1 LLAGDSADPVI
12 VEVGETTVTNAPNAG
27 LEFDYV
33 LVGGGLQSALI
44 VLALKSARPNARV
57 ALVERDERLG
67 GNHTWCFHG
76 GDLSAAAQEWI
87 TPLVARSW
95 PHYEVRFH
103 GTVRE
108 IPGAYSAIRS
118 EDLHDVVASALNEPG
133 CALFCK
139 AEATAVE
146 PYQVRLADGQ
156 TLRARLVVD
165 ARGMPRGEVEDCGFQ
180 KFVGHEIE
188 FDEPHGVT
196 DPVLMDATVDQTDG
210 YRFFYLLPFSESRL
224 LVEDT
229 RFTSGDDLDP
239 DDYREGI
246 ARYVE
251 TSGWGPGELCRE
263 EQGVLPMPW
272 SGGIEEPRP
281 GLVVAGYRGGWFH
294 PGTGYS
300 LPVAARLADAIATQT
315 PEEIDAGAL
324 GGLRSRMQGQREY
337 CHLLNRLLFRWY
349 PPDMRWHVFARFYRM
364 PQALVDR
371 FYALKLIASD
381 RTRLLVGRPPRG
393 FSIRHRVAS
402 GGKS

>member
-1 LLAGDSADPVI
+1 VSDH
-12 VEVGETTVTNAPNAG
+12 PNAD

-44 VLALKSARPNARV
+44 VLALKSARPNVRI
-57 ALVERDERLG
+57 ALVERSERLG

-76 GDLSAAAQEWI
+76 GDLSVAAREWI
-87 TPLVARSW
+87 TPLVARTW
-95 PHYEVRFH
+95 PRYEVRFH
-103 GTVRE
+103 GTRRE
-108 IPGAYSAIRS
+108 IEGSYSAVRS
-118 EDLHDVVASALNEPG
+118 EDLHDVIAASLDAPG
-133 CALFCK
+133 NALFTGS
-139 AEATAVE
+139 EATAVE
-146 PYQVRLADGQ
+146 PYEVRLGDGR

-165 ARGMPRGEVEDCGFQ
+165 ARGLPRGGVDDCGFQ

-188 FDEPHGVT
+188 FEEPHGIT
-196 DPVLMDATVDQTDG
+196 DPVLMDATVDQSDG
-210 YRFFYLLPFSESRL
+210 YRFFYLLPFSETRL

-239 DDYREGI
+239 EEYREGI
-246 ARYVE
+246 RRYVE

-272 SGGIEEPRP
+272 AGEIEKPAAGI
-281 GLVVAGYRGGWFH
+281 VVAGYRGGWFH

-300 LPVAARLADAIATQT
+300 LPVAARLADAIGAHE

-324 GGLRSRMQGQREY
+324 AGLRSRLQGQREY

-349 PPDMRWHVFARFYRM
+349 PPEMRWHVFARFYRM

-393 FSIRHRVAS
+393 LSVRHRVAS